1 MSIEGRVKQINASK
15 GGVPKL
21 PVLQADVTTLGI
33 SGDVQ
38 RNRKYHGGPRKALLM
53 IASEVIDELRGEGW
67 PVFYGALGENITTA
81 GIDHRS
87 WRTGLRYRI
96 GSVLVEL
103 TTPRQPCA
111 TLDPYGPGI
120 QSRIYDRRVKAL
132 DPESPHWGQSG
143 FYVMVLETGSIAQ
156 NDIIVLEDVP
166 LGG

>member
-1 MSIEGRVKQINASK
+1 MSVGGTVKQINAST

-21 PVLQADVTTLGI
+21 PVPQADVTSLGLV
-33 SGDVQ
+33 GDVQ
-38 RNRKYHGGPRKALLM
+38 RNRKYHGGPKKALLM
-53 IASEVIDELRGEGW
+53 IASEVIDELRGEDW

-81 GIDHRS
+81 GVDHKS

-111 TLDPYGPGI
+111 TLNPYGPGI

-132 DPESPHWGQSG
+132 DPQSAHWGQSG
-143 FYVMVLETGSIAQ
+143 FYVMVLEPGRIAN
-156 NDIIVLEDVP
+156 NDIIVLEEVP